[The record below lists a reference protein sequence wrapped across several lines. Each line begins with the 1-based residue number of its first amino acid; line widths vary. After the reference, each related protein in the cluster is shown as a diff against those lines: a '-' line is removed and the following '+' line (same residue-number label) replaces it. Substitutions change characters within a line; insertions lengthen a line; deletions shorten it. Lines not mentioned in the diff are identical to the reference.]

1 MAKKTKA
8 RLYIL
13 DTSVLLEDAGA
24 IKGFGENIVGIPI
37 MVLEELDHIKTEPSF
52 RGRNAREAIRVFDAL
67 RTQENL
73 RDGVQ
78 LENGGVVKVLVPT
91 KPGAPKQASTK
102 HALGKDDD
110 FFPEALSDRAV
121 DNQILY
127 IAKAA
132 QEKGFDVILVTKDI
146 NLRVKADVLG
156 IQAEDFKADLVDE
169 RSVYRGWTVVEV
181 SAAQLKKDMPDDLV
195 KRHQDEAFVTN
206 EFIIL
211 QSENNPYNVRLF
223 RYLGDD
229 QFKPVDTVDLK
240 WALSPR
246 NIQQRMALDLLLDDS
261 VRLVTLM
268 GPAGTGK
275 TFLALVAG
283 LHEVLLYENYEK
295 MLITRPVIPLGPDI
309 GYLPGDVREKLHT
322 WMQPIYDNM
331 DYILHA
337 AHKEQRALGT
347 YKEEDFDYRRRSR
360 YKKRR
365 MVKEGGL
372 PSLDDLI
379 ATHKVSLEAIT
390 YMRGR
395 SIPYQYIIIDEVQN
409 LTPHEVKTLISRV
422 GEGSKVI
429 LTGDPYQ
436 IDAPHLDFSN
446 NGLVVTA
453 ERFKGQ
459 SIFGMV
465 YLETTERSELS
476 RLAAEL
482 L

>member
-1 MAKKTKA
+1 M
-8 RLYIL
+8 
-13 DTSVLLEDAGA
+13 
-24 IKGFGENIVGIPI
+24 
-37 MVLEELDHIKTEPSF
+37 
-52 RGRNAREAIRVFDAL
+52 
-67 RTQENL
+67 
-73 RDGVQ
+73 
-78 LENGGVVKVLVPT
+78 VKVLVPEKQVST
-91 KPGAPKQASTK
+91 KPVSTK
-102 HALGKDDD
+102 RVPEKQVFTKNDD
-110 FFPEALSDRAV
+110 FFPEAMSDRAV

-127 IAKAA
+127 ISKIA
-132 QEKGFDVILVTKDI
+132 QKKGFDVILVTKDI
-146 NLRVKADVLG
+146 NLRVKADVLD
-156 IQAEDFKADLVDE
+156 IKAQDFKADLVDE
-169 RSVYRGWTVVEV
+169 RTVYKGWSILEV
-181 SAAQLKKDMPDDLV
+181 PAASLKKDMPEELI
-195 KRHQDEAFVTN
+195 KRHQKEPCVFN
-206 EFIIL
+206 EFIVL
-211 QSENNPYNVRLF
+211 QSVNNPYNVRLF
-223 RYLGDD
+223 RYVGDD
-229 QFKPVDTVDLK
+229 QFKAVDAVDLK
-240 WALSPR
+240 WSLSPR
-246 NIQQRMALDLLLDDS
+246 NIQQRMALDLLLDES
-261 VRLVTLM
+261 VRLVTLV

-309 GYLPGDVREKLHT
+309 GYLPGDIREKLHI

-331 DYILHA
+331 DYIVHA
-337 AHKEQRALGT
+337 AQMEQRALGT
-347 YKEEDFDYRRRSR
+347 YKEEPFDFRRRSR

-422 GEGSKVI
+422 SEGSKVI

-436 IDAPHLDFSN
+436 IDALHLDFSN
-446 NGLVVTA
+446 NGLIVTA